1 MSDQAPRLPVGPPLS
16 AWILVSGRTYCLKV
30 PGGTL
35 YRAVDT
41 EGHATMV
48 FAPDPAPTPPT
59 PAPDPSQQPAAHEG
73 TFFLGLYISDIAS
86 LHRVVGRAC
95 HSQFNEP
102 RPRWEFRYWISSAI
116 NHARSAG
123 IYKD

>member
-1 MSDQAPRLPVGPPLS
+1 MSDRERRPDWRPVANATYSLS
-16 AWILVSGRTYCLKV
+16 V

-35 YRAVDT
+35 YRAVDP

-48 FAPDPAPTPPT
+48 FAPDPAPTPPP
-59 PAPDPSQQPAAHEG
+59 PAPDPSQQPAVREG
-73 TFFLGLYISDIAS
+73 TFFLDLYISDIAS
-86 LHRVVGRAC
+86 LNRVVGRAC

-102 RPRWEFRYWISSAI
+102 WFRYWISSAI